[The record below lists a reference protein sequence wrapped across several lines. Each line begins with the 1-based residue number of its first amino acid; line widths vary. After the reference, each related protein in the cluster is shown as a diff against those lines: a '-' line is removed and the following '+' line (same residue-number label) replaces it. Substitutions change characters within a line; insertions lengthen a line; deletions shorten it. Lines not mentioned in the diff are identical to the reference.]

1 MRCMFVIFLILLTSF
16 IASDIRFRGISGP
29 LPALSLLKQEISK
42 ASRHVRAVPIPE
54 NLGFYPG
61 KNIRHNVQ
69 SGVRGTIDQD
79 T

>member
-1 MRCMFVIFLILLTSF
+1 MYFVIFLILLLTSS

-29 LPALSLLKQEISK
+29 LPALSLLTQEISK

-61 KNIRHNVQ
+61 KNIRHKVQ
-69 SGVRGTIDQD
+69 SGVRDTIDQD